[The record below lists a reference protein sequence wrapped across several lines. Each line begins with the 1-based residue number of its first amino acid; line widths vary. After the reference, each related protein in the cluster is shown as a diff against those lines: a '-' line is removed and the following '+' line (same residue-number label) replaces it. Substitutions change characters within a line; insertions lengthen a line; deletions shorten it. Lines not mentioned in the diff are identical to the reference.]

1 MDSIT
6 ASFWKRSSNLVD
18 IDNWMVVS
26 LAMASSSRLRLDLER
41 IDSAM
46 EAQQEHQLLGRAVE
60 REKKRR

>member
-1 MDSIT
+1 M
-6 ASFWKRSSNLVD
+6 VD

-46 EAQQEHQLLGRAVE
+46 EAQQEHQLLGRAIE
-60 REKKRR
+60 RERNNNLMIFLT